1 MWIGIARQIQP
12 TRKRRARLICG
23 VARKDIIMSF
33 DWVTF
38 GSAITGAM
46 VGGLIAG
53 FFALRAAD
61 KAFEHQQIH
70 ADENEEKLIRGLLQA
85 IHDEIETIWDRYQ
98 DTMGSQLDV
107 LKNDE
112 PLNFYYPLV
121 SDFFTVYNGNSF
133 IIGRIPDNDLRK
145 QIIKTYT
152 LAKGMVDSFRLN
164 NDLVGKFE
172 AANKIYQE
180 TEEEIHKQHASAHYR
195 GLIIY
200 ANTLKH
206 SHQSLKQEVSLL
218 LRTLR
223 KHGVLSEK
231 SN

>member
-1 MWIGIARQIQP
+1 ME
-12 TRKRRARLICG
+12 
-23 VARKDIIMSF
+23 F

-38 GSAITGAM
+38 GSAISGAI

-53 FFALRAAD
+53 FFALRSTD
-61 KAFEHQQIH
+61 KAFTHQRLH
-70 ADENEEKLIRGLLQA
+70 AKESEEKLISSLLQA
-85 IHDEIETIWDRYQ
+85 VHDEIETIQDRYQ
-98 DTMGSQLDV
+98 ETMGAKIEALQD
-107 LKNDE
+107 NE

-133 IIGRIPDNDLRK
+133 LLGRIADNDLRK

-172 AANKIYQE
+172 TANKIFQE
-180 TEEEIHKQHASAHYR
+180 TGEEIHKQHAAAHY
-195 GLIIY
+195 GALVSY
-200 ANTLKH
+200 AKTLKAG
-206 SHQSLKQEVSLL
+206 HQSLKQEANLL

-231 SN
+231 NN